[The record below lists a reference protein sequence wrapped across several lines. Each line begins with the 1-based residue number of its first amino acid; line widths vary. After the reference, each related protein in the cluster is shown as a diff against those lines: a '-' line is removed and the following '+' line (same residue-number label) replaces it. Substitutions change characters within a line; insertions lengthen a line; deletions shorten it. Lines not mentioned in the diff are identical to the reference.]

1 MNSTTRKKEIGERI
15 KKIRLERNLTQEQFS
30 TMAGITRIA
39 LGNYERGERSPTIE
53 IFERIAKALH
63 VTTDELLGYSTPD
76 ELTRKAIEL
85 QNLNIPVEIIDD
97 NVIVN
102 KTAIFKKESFIR
114 FVNSVHSIPVYRE
127 NVRKIWL
134 DFLLYALSD
143 DLFSNYRH
151 LKESNELDPSSEK
164 IITTMLDAILPEIT
178 NSDNDIIHKYLR
190 NTPAR
195 LYCPTSSEK

>member
-1 MNSTTRKKEIGERI
+1 MSFQENLKRYREQAGFKQAKEFAQYLGIPYTRY
-15 KKIRLERNLTQEQFS
+15 
-30 TMAGITRIA
+30 MAYENKGSFPNEKTLVSIA
-39 LGNYERGERSPTIE
+39 T
-53 IFERIAKALH
+53 ALH
-63 VTTDELLGYSTPD
+63 ISIDKLLGYSTPD
-76 ELTRKAIEL
+76 ELKRKAVEL
-85 QNLNIPVEIIDD
+85 QNLNISVEIIDD

-102 KTAIFKKESFIR
+102 KTAIFTKESFTR

-164 IITTMLDAILPEIT
+164 IITTMLDTILPEIT

-195 LYCPTSSEK
+195 LHCPTSSKK